1 MSLTWSNIW
10 VYKFV
15 YIHAYAYAHIQT
27 AKIMCKIKMFTLCVT
42 FHTILE
48 GKRKEIEAYDLEIIH
63 KTISIYRDYNCLFV
77 TLNWLQNQMEKLL
90 KTRREFSKVVKC
102 KINLKK
108 HKKNIQKMFHILKF
122 YDRMEEKSMYNK
134 KNKLNTLRNKC
145 EPSLWRILVYLA
157 SLRSKQGRAEQGT
170 ESQRWGPGG
179 RFKIWTAIST
189 CEWEVKAK

>member
-1 MSLTWSNIW
+1 
-10 VYKFV
+10 
-15 YIHAYAYAHIQT
+15 
-27 AKIMCKIKMFTLCVT
+27 MFTLCVT

-145 EPSLWRILVYLA
+145 EPSL
-157 SLRSKQGRAEQGT
+157 
-170 ESQRWGPGG
+170 
-179 RFKIWTAIST
+179 
-189 CEWEVKAK
+189 